1 MQDITTTTDSAIET
15 ISTEQGSW
23 DRIADNLELY
33 GGRELRVIDGDPD
46 DLPVPPQGEV
56 EIAIAEML
64 DGLEG
69 LAAGTR
75 LAGELGDLVA
85 GFATGIHYRLQ
96 RVIRQQ
102 EQARDEIARLIRE
115 SDGSEIAD
123 LELQRATRKGRDLDA
138 GIEMLETLRDVMVA
152 NAEGRYDVRWTP
164 PKGSYTSRSRK
175 LTHAII
181 EARDFMAAS
190 SRARREAMMP
200 EGTRI
205 GFTGGPAFNDTSC
218 IWDYLD
224 RQRQRFPD
232 MVLVTT
238 GITRGGDHIAGLWAR
253 ERGVA
258 VIRCTLDRAHG
269 NRAAFLRNEE
279 MMKIG
284 LHALIATPG
293 NGITENL
300 VGLARDKYRVP
311 VRRIGMPPAADTPAG

>member
-1 MQDITTTTDSAIET
+1 M
-15 ISTEQGSW
+15 
-23 DRIADNLELY
+23 
-33 GGRELRVIDGDPD
+33 
-46 DLPVPPQGEV
+46 PQ
-56 EIAIAEML
+56 
-64 DGLEG
+64 
-69 LAAGTR
+69 
-75 LAGELGDLVA
+75 
-85 GFATGIHYRLQ
+85 
-96 RVIRQQ
+96 
-102 EQARDEIARLIRE
+102 
-115 SDGSEIAD
+115 
-123 LELQRATRKGRDLDA
+123 
-138 GIEMLETLRDVMVA
+138 
-152 NAEGRYDVRWTP
+152 
-164 PKGSYTSRSRK
+164 
-175 LTHAII
+175 
-181 EARDFMAAS
+181 
-190 SRARREAMMP
+190 
-200 EGTRI
+200 GTRI

-300 VGLARDKYRVP
+300 VGLARDKYRGP
-311 VRRIGMPPAADTPAG
+311 VRRIGMPPAADTPAAE